1 MNSAGRS
8 GFTPTYTMG
17 GPHFLPLV
25 PEQTVWLLEAQ
36 EGAPSCIKSEAS
48 TRHPLTDV
56 DSTWRACS
64 GLKNGID
71 ARSNGSP
78 LGKRPASLCGEGE
91 ILCER

>member
-8 GFTPTYTMG
+8 GFDPDVHNG
-17 GPHFLPLV
+17 WPHFLPLV

-71 ARSNGSP
+71 GQEQRESSRKEA
-78 LGKRPASLCGEGE
+78 C
-91 ILCER
+91 